1 MNKTEIL
8 TRDLCGLQLFQRQ
21 KDNYFD
27 LGHLIQLYNL
37 RTGENK
43 RFKDFVRNQV
53 SYMKTIYE
61 NEVCNSLNDNELS
74 KTQKSVFENSLNDN
88 ELSKTHFSLFGE
100 IRRNKTKQRN
110 PRAYITLGF
119 FV

>member
-37 RTGENK
+37 HTGEKK
-43 RFKDFVRNQV
+43 RFIDFIKYQG

-61 NEVCNSLNDNELS
+61 NEVCNSLEDNEFSNTTFVVL
-74 KTQKSVFENSLNDN
+74 ENSLKDN
-88 ELSKTHFSLFGE
+88 KFCNSL
-100 IRRNKTKQRN
+100 KDD
-110 PRAYITLGF
+110 P
-119 FV
+119 VV

>member
-88 ELSKTHFSLFGE
+88 ELSNPTKAGLEKSDE
-100 IRRNKTKQRN
+100 IKPNKETRE
-110 PRAYITLGF
+110 PT
-119 FV
+119 

>member
-37 RTGENK
+37 HTGENK
-43 RFKDFVRNQV
+43 RFTDFIRSQD

-61 NEVCNSLNDNELS
+61 NEVCNTLNDNELLQS
-74 KTQKSVFENSLNDN
+74 AKTRIRGNSLNIN
-88 ELSKTHFSLFGE
+88 ELSNTRKVVLEKSDE
-100 IRRNKTKQRN
+100 
-110 PRAYITLGF
+110 
-119 FV
+119 